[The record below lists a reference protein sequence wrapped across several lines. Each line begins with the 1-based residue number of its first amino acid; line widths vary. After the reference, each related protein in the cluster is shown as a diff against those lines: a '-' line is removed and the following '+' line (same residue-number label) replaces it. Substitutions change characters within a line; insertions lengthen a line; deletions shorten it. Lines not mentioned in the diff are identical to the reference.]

1 MSVRAECWAFGA
13 EVSSSLQRVVLMGLA
28 TFADEHDEVVVSAS
42 VLTRIAVAGRR
53 ELWSTLAEL
62 ESAGLLE
69 VVRTADVA
77 LASDEVPARL
87 LVPEAV
93 VRPWSPRRH
102 REVIGDLTVDL
113 PPRSHVAQKTAEVSL
128 KPSLR
133 RETPSRSRED
143 VGVRTVAV
151 ELMEA
156 G

>member
-77 LASDEVPARL
+77 LASDEVPARRRL
-87 LVPEAV
+87 SGLG
-93 VRPWSPRRH
+93 VRVGTVRSPVTLRLISRRAHPRPRR
-102 REVIGDLTVDL
+102 
-113 PPRSHVAQKTAEVSL
+113 RSRR
-128 KPSLR
+128 LR
-133 RETPSRSRED
+133 RCLHAVKPL
-143 VGVRTVAV
+143 VVPVRTWVSTR
-151 ELMEA
+151 LPSS
-156 G
+156 